1 MNAKPKVLYVDDEE
15 LNLLI
20 FEKLLEDDYEVI
32 KAESGEEALEILE
45 KQSDI
50 VNIITDLNMPLMSG
64 LEFINEAK
72 SRFENKK
79 YYMLTGYAINDEMQE
94 ALDSKLIIQFWTK
107 PAEFDKIDKALKA
120 NSNLKAL

>member
-79 YYMLTGYAINDEMQE
+79 YYVLTGYAINDEMQE

-107 PAEFDKIDKALKA
+107 PAEFDKIDKALKE
-120 NSNLKAL
+120 N